1 MISNVVF
8 DVDGVLNTGHF
19 VYGSEGKMF
28 KIFGPHD
35 KDGIKILRKYSL
47 NIKFITADKI
57 GWSISYAR
65 LVKDWGVDTKDF
77 ELVTEEDR
85 LGWFERNF
93 DLSQTVYMA
102 DGYHD
107 VPILEKVLIGIAPSN
122 ARIEAKN
129 ASKFVTDSS
138 SGQGAVLDAALYI
151 EKIINGL
158 EKI

>member
-8 DVDGVLNTGHF
+8 DIDGVFNTGHF
-19 VYGSEGKMF
+19 VYSAEGKMF

-35 KDGIKILRKYSL
+35 KDGIKILRKYPL
-47 NIKFITADKI
+47 TIKFITADKI
-57 GWSISYAR
+57 GWAITYAR
-65 LVKDWGVDTKDF
+65 LIKDWGIDIKDF

-93 DLSQTVYMA
+93 DLSKTVYMA

-107 VPILEKVLIGIAPSN
+107 VPILEKVLIGIAPAS
-122 ARIEAKN
+122 ARIEARN

-138 SGQGAVLDAALYI
+138 AGEGAVLDAALYI
-151 EKIINGL
+151 EKL
-158 EKI
+158 LTTK